1 MPTITLKFKENT
13 ISEYM
18 LEAGQ
23 SMTIGRRDE
32 NDITIENLA
41 VSSHHVKIDSVGD
54 GYLLTDLKSKNGT
67 FVNDQQV
74 TSHWLKHGDTVTV
87 GKHTLVFNHEEAAA
101 GADGSGGNMDQTM
114 VMDTEKYRSLLSKSA
129 SQDAT
134 RVLDRAPD
142 AILSYLAGGEGEVEL
157 TKKLIKVGKD
167 TASDIVVGGFMVGQ
181 TAFTISRRPNGYFL
195 NFVGGMS
202 KPKVNNTS
210 VKESVK
216 LKEFDTI
223 ELGSVKLQFVFKN

>member
-101 GADGSGGNMDQTM
+101 GDDGSGGNMDQTM

>member
-67 FVNDQQV
+67 FVNDRQV